1 MEYFPTCLKT
11 TDIHWRTEMLYPSYY
26 LLYDKFTFQNS
37 FEVFQSNYTKI
48 KLLVGHPAII
58 LITTS
63 KYMED
68 FKTFKRLY
76 YNSNLSNSFSLIF
89 MNLFILFLISCF
101 VFKVVSTQNQYQC
114 QHQ

>member
-1 MEYFPTCLKT
+1 MEYFPPWLKT

-48 KLLVGHPAII
+48 KLLVGHPAVI
-58 LITTS
+58 LITTF

>member
-1 MEYFPTCLKT
+1 MEYFPPWLKT

-58 LITTS
+58 LITTF

-68 FKTFKRLY
+68 SLCSLFVLYKRLY
-76 YNSNLSNSFSLIF
+76 YDSNLSNSL
-89 MNLFILFLISCF
+89 
-101 VFKVVSTQNQYQC
+101 
-114 QHQ
+114 